1 MRVKLTCVMLGL
13 AAAFGSTSL
22 ADAGQKWLVLG
33 CGDLLEQCNL
43 TATQQPGRIS
53 LAQCK
58 GLYDAAEKAGGQ
70 WGLPEA
76 HVATHTRGNTL
87 PCFP

>member
-1 MRVKLTCVMLGL
+1 MRVKLVCVALGL
-13 AAAFGSTSL
+13 AAALSSTSPG
-22 ADAGQKWLVLG
+22 DAGQKFLLQG
-33 CGDLLEQCNL
+33 CDDLLQQCNL
-43 TATQQPGRIS
+43 IATQQPGRIS

-76 HVATHTRGNTL
+76 QAATHTRGNTL